1 MGLMMTDRGV
11 THARSPSPIIK
22 QEEGKKKK
30 KDSLPPNVTSVVAL
44 IINTV

>member
-1 MGLMMTDRGV
+1 MMIDGGV
-11 THARSPSPIIK
+11 THTRSPSPIIK
-22 QEEGKKKK
+22 QEEGKKKEK